1 MIREFLPRSG
11 RFLSADLP
19 VIAALIVTGLMASG
33 CTVTS
38 TWHAG
43 PITTEPPS
51 TPAVRK
57 ISKEETERIA
67 KQRIEEVTHDGVDSL
82 VCDGPLEATVGAIQR
97 CVLTD
102 LGEKAGVTLT
112 VTKVEG
118 DRVDFRFKIDDHLLP
133 E

>member
-1 MIREFLPRSG
+1 MHYRS
-11 RFLSADLP
+11 F
-19 VIAALIVTGLMASG
+19 VIAILIVTGLTVSG

-43 PITTEPPS
+43 PITS
-51 TPAVRK
+51 TPAVRE
-57 ISKEETERIA
+57 ISKEETERMA
-67 KQRIEEVTHDGVDSL
+67 KQRIEEVTNDGVDSL

-102 LGEKAGVTLT
+102 RGQKAGVTLT

-118 DRVDFRFKIDDHLLP
+118 DKVNFRFKIDDHLLP
-133 E
+133 